1 MSRPLALIT
10 GASSGIG
17 EVYARRLARQGHD
30 LILVARREERL
41 QKLARTLVSQH
52 GIQAE
57 VLPADLAG
65 EEGMSMV
72 EAVIEQGQALSMLV
86 HAAGFGTR
94 GHFADIQPKKLQD
107 MVSLHDLAAVR
118 LLRAAIPAM
127 REAGRGDLVII
138 SSLAGFFTTA
148 EYTLY
153 SASKAF
159 LNMLAQGLDAELAGS
174 GLRVQAVCPGLVRT
188 GFMETEEYADFSY
201 DRVPDLAWMEAEE
214 VVDEALA
221 ALNRGGP
228 LLFIPGRFNRAF
240 IQALNAPGLGWAL
253 RSGMNLLSRKAGNL
267 F

>member
-57 VLPADLAG
+57 VLPADLAS

-72 EAVIEQGQALSMLV
+72 EAVIEQGPALSMLV

-94 GHFADIQPKKLQD
+94 GHFADVAPEKIQN
-107 MVSLHDLAAVR
+107 MVNLHDLAAVR

-127 REAGRGDLVII
+127 REAGRGDLVLI
-138 SSLAGFFTTA
+138 SSLAAFFTTF

-153 SASKAF
+153 SATKAF
-159 LNMLAQGLDAELAGS
+159 LNMLAQGLDDELVGS

-188 GFMETEEYADFSY
+188 GFMKTEEYANFAY
-201 DRVPDLAWMEAEE
+201 DRVPDLAWLEAEE
-214 VVDEALA
+214 VVDQAMA
-221 ALNRGGP
+221 ALERGGP
-228 LLFIPGRFNRAF
+228 LLFIPGHFNRIF
-240 IQALNAPGLGWAL
+240 VRALTAPGLGRAV
-253 RSGMNLLSRKAGNL
+253 RSGLNLLSRKAGSL